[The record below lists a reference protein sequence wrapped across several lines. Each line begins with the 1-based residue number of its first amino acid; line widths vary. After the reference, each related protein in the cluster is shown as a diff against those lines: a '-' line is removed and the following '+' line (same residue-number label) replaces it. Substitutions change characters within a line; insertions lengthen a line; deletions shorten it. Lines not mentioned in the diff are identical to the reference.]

1 MKKTQDQVRSLNS
14 FLEWQTGGR
23 GCLCAAEQV
32 VAAPSTF
39 IALAVRGLWEPG
51 SCPQGTLKELQ
62 YLNSKFKGGN
72 AQGVSEV
79 WGKKKEQSQGRRGK
93 VVAESQVGTVRR
105 GGPGAGGT
113 VYLRQRETTRGR
125 VGHGPLPL

>member
-1 MKKTQDQVRSLNS
+1 MKGPGNKVKKTRDQVRSLNS

-79 WGKKKEQSQGRRGK
+79 WGKKKKEQSQGRRG
-93 VVAESQVGTVRR
+93 R
-105 GGPGAGGT
+105 
-113 VYLRQRETTRGR
+113 L
-125 VGHGPLPL
+125 LPRAK